1 MKKNHLWLAAIIALT
16 PSLAACNEEPD
27 SNNNGGSEL
36 PDQPNKPDFPGGLP
50 DYCFPKSII
59 GSIQV
64 KDFESEGITET
75 TQVTFKYNDNGL
87 LTEVKTIGHQ
97 NSNCNIRYDATSTE
111 YNYYEDGMLKY
122 FVTLTINN
130 GLGENGYVL
139 DHEGTVSE
147 KSRARAGQSE
157 GR

>member
-1 MKKNHLWLAAIIALT
+1 M
-16 PSLAACNEEPD
+16 
-27 SNNNGGSEL
+27 
-36 PDQPNKPDFPGGLP
+36 
-50 DYCFPKSII
+50 
-59 GSIQV
+59 

-139 DHEGTVSE
+139 DHEGTNLRKRVCSPTSTMTQKHLIRTSVKEE
-147 KSRARAGQSE
+147 KEPSVITDLTWKADNLTTATWLDGKHPA
-157 GR
+157 